1 MPHVRKQIR
10 DAVAAALVDLPTTED
25 RVFTSKRYN
34 WRGDELP
41 GLAIYTD
48 AETVERLNMQRGQRR
63 TVSLIIDLAESANDV
78 GEDTLD
84 AMASEVETALAAD
97 VTFGGLVK
105 DSSLAGTD
113 TDFSTDGEKP
123 VGIKKLRYSVTYHTH
138 HGQPGTAA

>member
-10 DAVAAALVDLPTTED
+10 DAVAAALADLPTTGD
-25 RVFTSKRYN
+25 RVFSSKRYN

-48 AETVERLNMQRGQRR
+48 SEQVERLNMQRGQRR
-63 TVSLIIDLAESANDV
+63 TVSLVIDLAESAND
-78 GEDTLD
+78 EDTLD

-97 VTFGGLVK
+97 VTFGGPAK

-113 TDFSTDGEKP
+113 TDTSTDGEKP
-123 VGIKKLRYSVTYHTH
+123 VGIKRLRYTVTYHTH
-138 HGQPGTAA
+138 HGQPDTAA